1 MTIQINNLTIS
12 KVWAMPS
19 RWTFTIPPI
28 KRLLSEEMFDGIWVD
43 PFAGEN
49 SPASITNDI
58 NPARPSTHHMDALEF
73 LKSLDSDSA
82 DGILYDPPYS
92 FTQAKTAYAGFGSN
106 KFITR
111 MDYWANCKKEIARI
125 VKYKGK
131 VICFGWNSNGIGKGK
146 GFRMERVLI
155 VNHGGSKND
164 TLVTVET
171 KNVSTSIKLG
181 KEIFESG
188 LVSNPDRT

>member
-1 MTIQINNLTIS
+1 MRFE

-19 RWTFTIPPI
+19 RWTFTIKPI
-28 KRLLSEEMFDGIWVD
+28 KGLLAEELTQGVWVD

-73 LKSLDSDSA
+73 LKSLETESA
-82 DGILYDPPYS
+82 DGVLYDPPYS

-106 KFITR
+106 RFITR
-111 MDYWANCKKEIARI
+111 MDYWANCKREIARI
-125 VKYKGK
+125 TKKNGK
-131 VICFGWNSNGIGKGK
+131 VIAFGWNSNGIGKTK
-146 GFRMERVLI
+146 GFSMQRLLV

-171 KNVSTSIKLG
+171 KG
-181 KEIFESG
+181 EI
-188 LVSNPDRT
+188 